1 MGAACFP
8 NGFCLIMTQ
17 ADATASG
24 ANWRGAGTTCADS
37 NGNGTAD
44 ACELHPGDLNGDQ
57 LVNGPDLAIFLSA
70 WGTTSGPVDIN
81 HDGIVNG
88 NDLTTLLSN
97 WTG

>member
-1 MGAACFP
+1 MS
-8 NGFCLIMTQ
+8 Q
-17 ADATASG
+17 ADATAAG

-57 LVNGPDLAIFLSA
+57 LVNGQDLAILLSA
-70 WGTTSGPVDIN
+70 WNSTSGGPADIN
-81 HDGIVNG
+81 HDMIVNG
-88 NDLTTLLSN
+88 VDLAILLSD

>member
-1 MGAACFP
+1 
-8 NGFCLIMTQ
+8 MTQ

-24 ANWRGAGTTCADS
+24 AIWRGAGTTCADS

-44 ACELHPGDLNGDQ
+44 ACEFHPGDLNGDQ

-70 WGTTSGPVDIN
+70 WGTTSGPADMN